1 MTNLPEPISR
11 SDLYMAF
18 LNGIGSIENLP
29 KPISR
34 SDMYLYNLCV
44 NATNAPTRGKK
55 YGVRQYK
62 NSSDPTL
69 ERIGDSV
76 GLIANAGVG
85 ENTVR
90 NDFDYIYPWNG
101 RKRCNLSTDG
111 KVLAYQGEPG
121 FKLDGSNGNVMVE
134 TPIFYQRYI
143 ETEEYREWWIADYPA
158 PGFRLSPRFV
168 TKSGKILEKIYV
180 GAYEAGYD
188 STLISVSGVA
198 PATNQGRQT
207 ARARAKNVGSG
218 WGIVDIAYRCD
229 ILFYL
234 FTIEFATLNSQA
246 IMAGI
251 TSMSA
256 KQNTGLADRVVS
268 SSGSVSSNTD
278 GKSAFV
284 YRGEENC
291 WGNIWE
297 WIDGC
302 NIKDYQAW
310 VCSNPEDY
318 ADDKFEAPYQKLSYV
333 NSSTNNSF
341 TKEIGHD
348 ENLPYCCLPTVGGAS
363 SSTYYC
369 DNYWCSVGNKAPG
382 VGGSWGVGSIAGLC
396 SWRCNYGFG
405 YSYDYI
411 GARISYKPS

>member
-1 MTNLPEPISR
+1 MILT
-11 SDLYMAF
+11 
-18 LNGIGSIENLP
+18 
-29 KPISR
+29 
-34 SDMYLYNLCV
+34 
-44 NATNAPTRGKK
+44 
-55 YGVRQYK
+55 
-62 NSSDPTL
+62 
-69 ERIGDSV
+69 
-76 GLIANAGVG
+76 
-85 ENTVR
+85 
-90 NDFDYIYPWNG
+90 IYPWNG
-101 RKRCNLSTDG
+101 RKRCNLSSDG
-111 KVLAYQGEPG
+111 KVLAYQGEPN

-134 TPIFYQRYI
+134 TPIFYQKYV
-143 ETEEYREWWIADYPA
+143 ETEEYKEWWIADYPA

-168 TKSGKILEKIYV
+168 TKSGKILKKIYV

-188 STLISVSGVA
+188 STLTSISGVT

-207 ARARAKNVGSG
+207 ARARAKNIGSG

-234 FTIEFATLNSQA
+234 FVIEFATLNSQA
-246 IMAGI
+246 VMAGI

-256 KQNTGLADRVVS
+256 KQNTGLVDGVTA
-268 SSGSVSSNTD
+268 SSGSVSSNID
-278 GKSAFV
+278 GKSAFI

-318 ADDKFEAPYQKLSYV
+318 ADDKFEAPYQKLSYI
-333 NSSTNNSF
+333 NSSISNSF
-341 TKEIGHD
+341 TKEMGYD

-369 DNYWCSVGNKAPG
+369 DNYYCSIGNKAPF
-382 VGGSWGVGSIAGLC
+382 VGGRWDSGSGAGLC
-396 SWRCNYGFG
+396 AWPCHNGFG
-405 YSYDYI
+405 HSTDNL

>member
-1 MTNLPEPISR
+1 MSNLPEPISR

-18 LNGIGSIENLP
+18 LNGIGNLDNLP

-44 NATNAPTRGKK
+44 NAANSPTRGKK

-62 NSSDPTL
+62 NSSNPDL
-69 ERIGDSV
+69 ERVGDAV
-76 GLIANAGVG
+76 GLVANAGVG
-85 ENTVR
+85 SSVVK
-90 NDFDYIYPWNG
+90 NDFDYIYPWNA
-101 RKRCNLSTDG
+101 RKRCNLSSEG
-111 KVLAYQGEPG
+111 NVLAYQGEPG
-121 FKLDGSNGNVMVE
+121 FALDGSNGNVMVE

-158 PGFRLSPRFV
+158 PGFRLSQRFI
-168 TKSGKILEKIYV
+168 TKSGKVLGKIYT

-188 STLISVSGVA
+188 SALTSISGVA
-198 PATNQGRQT
+198 PETNQGRQT
-207 ARARAKNVGSG
+207 ARERAKNTGSG
-218 WGIVDIAYRCD
+218 WGLTDIAYRCD

-234 FTIEFATLNSQA
+234 FVIEFATLNSQA

-251 TSMSA
+251 TTMSE
-256 KQNTGLADRVVS
+256 KQNTGLADGVTA
-268 SSGSVSSNTD
+268 SSGSVSSNSD
-278 GKSAFV
+278 GKSSFV

-297 WIDGC
+297 WVDGC
-302 NIKDYQAW
+302 NINDYQAW

-318 ADDKFEAPYQKLSYV
+318 TDDKFETPYQKLNYI
-333 NSSTNNSF
+333 NSSATNSF
-341 TKEIGHD
+341 TKEMGYD
-348 ENLPYCCLPTVGGAS
+348 ESLPYCCLPTVGGAS

-369 DNYWCSVGNKAPG
+369 DNYWCSVGNRAPG
-382 VGGSWGVGSIAGLC
+382 VGGRWDTGGFAGLC
-396 SWRCNYGFG
+396 SWYCAGGFG
-405 YSYDYI
+405 SSAGSF